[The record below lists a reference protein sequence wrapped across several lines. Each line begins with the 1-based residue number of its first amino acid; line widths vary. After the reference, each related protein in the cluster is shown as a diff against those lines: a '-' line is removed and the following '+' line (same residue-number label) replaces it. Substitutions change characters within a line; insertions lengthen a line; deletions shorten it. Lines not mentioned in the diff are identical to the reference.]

1 MESVK
6 MTCHKPRMQF
16 CSFFAQIHHLQ
27 SDVITKKEQYTP
39 RTVYPGASPQ
49 RYFIT
54 VSAQLYHKCYCG
66 RRATPSIG
74 DVRGVY
80 TGQLVYYGRRAT
92 LSVGD
97 IFAGSSKAPPSTT
110 PPPERPGTT
119 PSSSAATSIATPP
132 PWHLGTT
139 PSSPAITLT
148 TAYEQET
155 PPAKG
160 GAQRTTAQS
169 TTYDAHR
176 RLFSFGSSNSS
187 ARAACTISSTL
198 DNLWL
203 DITL

>member
-1 MESVK
+1 

-80 TGQLVYYGRRAT
+80 TGQVVYCGHRATLSIGDVRGVYTGQLVYCGRRAT
-92 LSVGD
+92 LSIGD
-97 IFAGSSKAPPSTT
+97 IFAGSSKAPPSTTTPPERPGTTPSSSAATPATT

-119 PSSSAATSIATPP
+119 PSSSAATPAATPP
-132 PWHLGTT
+132 P
-139 PSSPAITLT
+139 
-148 TAYEQET
+148 
-155 PPAKG
+155 
-160 GAQRTTAQS
+160 
-169 TTYDAHR
+169 
-176 RLFSFGSSNSS
+176 
-187 ARAACTISSTL
+187 
-198 DNLWL
+198 
-203 DITL
+203 

>member
-1 MESVK
+1 
-6 MTCHKPRMQF
+6 MQF

-66 RRATPSIG
+66 RHATLSIG

-119 PSSSAATSIATPP
+119 PSF
-132 PWHLGTT
+132 
-139 PSSPAITLT
+139 PAITLT

-160 GAQRTTAQS
+160 GAQRTTVQS

-176 RLFSFGSSNSS
+176 RLFSFDNSDSS
-187 ARAACTISSTL
+187 ARAARTISSML
-198 DNLWL
+198 DNLRL
-203 DITL
+203 DITH